1 MMHWIAKRGEL
12 QRGFTL
18 LEVLLVMAVIA
29 IAISLV
35 RLSLFGG
42 GQRYLLETEARQ
54 LFGRMQLAQEEAII
68 FNRPLGLFFFSEGFE
83 PNYYVNYEWLT
94 FEEGKWVSYQGDE
107 FFARHQVPSIVSVV
121 AETEGKKIPI
131 DGTYPEESP
140 ISPQLV
146 FTGSGEGSP
155 FLVDLEFLEN
165 GHGVYQ
171 ISRGI
176 QGEISLEMK
185 SQDEK

>member
-1 MMHWIAKRGEL
+1 MMHQIAKRREL

-35 RLSLFGG
+35 RLSLSGG
-42 GQRYLLETEARQ
+42 GQRYVLKTEARQ
-54 LFGRMQLAQEEAII
+54 LSNLMQLAQEEAII
-68 FNRPLGLFFFSEGFE
+68 FNRPLGLFFYSEGFE
-83 PNYYVNYEWLT
+83 SNRYVIYRWLSPKDGKWINYE
-94 FEEGKWVSYQGDE
+94 GDKL
-107 FFARHQVPSIVSVV
+107 FTRHQVPGSMSVS
-121 AETEGKKIPI
+121 AEAEGEKIPV
-131 DGTYPEESP
+131 DDTYLEGDP
-140 ISPQLV
+140 ISPQLI
-146 FTGSGEGSP
+146 FTGSGEGAP

-165 GHGVYQ
+165 GSGVYQ

-176 QGEISLEMK
+176 QGMISLELK